1 MDANLTPINAQ
12 RAVDVASRSPMT
24 RLALMPAR
32 AKMMLGLG
40 AAGLVAVAVALL
52 LWSQS
57 ANLAPLY
64 PNRMPSAEA
73 APVLD
78 QLRQMGVSPKVLDD
92 GVIMVPAG
100 QVAELR
106 MKLSQAGLP
115 KSSPTGFALMDNAR
129 FGQSQLQER
138 TQLQRALGD
147 EIATS
152 ISKLAAVESARVL
165 LALPAQNGFYREQ
178 QKPSA
183 SVVVTLRPGH
193 TLDRQQIA
201 AIVHLVSRSVPDL
214 APTSVAVVDQNGT
227 PLSGTQD
234 NSQQALDSQQL
245 QYVQQVENTYL
256 KRVLDILEPAVGRD
270 NLRATVT
277 AEIDF
282 TQQESTSEA
291 YKPNQTGEA
300 TLRSQR
306 SSEQTNA
313 GSATPTGVP
322 GAASN
327 QPPTPAT
334 APMAGASA
342 PLQAAQAGTAGGGS
356 RKENVVNYEVDKTVS
371 VKRNASGIIK
381 RLNAAV
387 LVNHRSTTDPKGKV
401 TTKEL
406 SPEEMEKLT
415 SLVQESIGFS
425 KTRGDSVKVVSI
437 PFRADPA
444 PKVEEI
450 PLWKQPW
457 FVDLVRAA
465 AVPLALVGVALMLVL
480 AVVRPAL
487 RQAELPDADDAK
499 ALDAVVDDTQKL
511 PEPEPVVAIEAPKD
525 SRHLTEARHLAKNNP
540 AAVANIMREWVNG
553 EAA

>member
-165 LALPAQNGFYREQ
+165 LALPAQNGFSLSVQTSNIEGWSYDGVDTTLLVIASDRMGNPVPRQRPDARVQ
-178 QKPSA
+178 QHFPARTRRRIARDDRVNVRDQAKWHCPILVPPSPLQSKRGSSGPMTSSSA
-183 SVVVTLRPGH
+183 SRQIERVGAAFRSRLR
-193 TLDRQQIA
+193 RSIA
-201 AIVHLVSRSVPDL
+201 ATSRSIPRW
-214 APTSVAVVDQNGT
+214 
-227 PLSGTQD
+227 
-234 NSQQALDSQQL
+234 
-245 QYVQQVENTYL
+245 E
-256 KRVLDILEPAVGRD
+256 
-270 NLRATVT
+270 
-277 AEIDF
+277 
-282 TQQESTSEA
+282 
-291 YKPNQTGEA
+291 
-300 TLRSQR
+300 RSAR
-306 SSEQTNA
+306 
-313 GSATPTGVP
+313 
-322 GAASN
+322 GA
-327 QPPTPAT
+327 
-334 APMAGASA
+334 
-342 PLQAAQAGTAGGGS
+342 
-356 RKENVVNYEVDKTVS
+356 R
-371 VKRNASGIIK
+371 
-381 RLNAAV
+381 
-387 LVNHRSTTDPKGKV
+387 
-401 TTKEL
+401 
-406 SPEEMEKLT
+406 
-415 SLVQESIGFS
+415 
-425 KTRGDSVKVVSI
+425 
-437 PFRADPA
+437 
-444 PKVEEI
+444 
-450 PLWKQPW
+450 
-457 FVDLVRAA
+457 
-465 AVPLALVGVALMLVL
+465 
-480 AVVRPAL
+480 
-487 RQAELPDADDAK
+487 
-499 ALDAVVDDTQKL
+499 
-511 PEPEPVVAIEAPKD
+511 
-525 SRHLTEARHLAKNNP
+525 
-540 AAVANIMREWVNG
+540 
-553 EAA
+553 